1 MVRQVLDDDA
11 RLRNGHIP
19 CLVMQNR
26 KLADRPDPLEFGAR
40 PLAAEVHNVRLERR
54 IILIK
59 SDQDLPAERRQGM
72 KIELQR
78 HANAGLMAE
87 RSFMTTEPSRN

>member
-1 MVRQVLDDDA
+1 
-11 RLRNGHIP
+11 
-19 CLVMQNR
+19 MQNR

-59 SDQDLPAERRQGM
+59 SDQDLPAVRRQRM

-78 HANAGLMAE
+78 HANAALIAE
-87 RSFMTTEPSRN
+87 LSFMIAEPSRS